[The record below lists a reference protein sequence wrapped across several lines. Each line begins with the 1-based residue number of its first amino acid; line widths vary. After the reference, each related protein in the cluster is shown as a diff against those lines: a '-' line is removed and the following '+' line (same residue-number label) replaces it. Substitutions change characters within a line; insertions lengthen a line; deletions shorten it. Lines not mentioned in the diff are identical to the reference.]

1 MTTNDAEHWAR
12 IKQHVAKQVAGADV
26 ADQVSDVSLA
36 RAVLERLDLPK
47 EPIAWLYRRI
57 SDKAARCRE
66 TGDEQK
72 ARQLDDRAGVVW
84 AVLRDARIADG
95 HDARKNPTLF
105 NNRELDRLA
114 DKSRPAKAESRA
126 YLTRLLARRKATT
139 PNATQ

>member
-12 IKQHVAKQVAGADV
+12 IKQHVAQQVAGEDV

-36 RAVLERLDLPK
+36 RAVLESLDLPK
-47 EPIAWLYRRI
+47 EPIAWLYCRI